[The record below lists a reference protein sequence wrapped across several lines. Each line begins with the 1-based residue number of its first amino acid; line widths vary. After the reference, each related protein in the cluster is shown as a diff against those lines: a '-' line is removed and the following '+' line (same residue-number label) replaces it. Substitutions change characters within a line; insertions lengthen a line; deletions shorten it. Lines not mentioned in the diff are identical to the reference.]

1 LHLAP
6 KKYNKKNIIYL
17 IKILQATGLIGSN
30 ESVSRDSRPWT
41 LQTPYVWSFRRA
53 QMARPTVPGWC
64 ESRYCSC
71 HCTRRMTPEILID
84 FAALSVAVATVADTL
99 QKKKKK
105 FFFSCQQKSSV
116 AS

>member
-1 LHLAP
+1 
-6 KKYNKKNIIYL
+6 
-17 IKILQATGLIGSN
+17 
-30 ESVSRDSRPWT
+30 
-41 LQTPYVWSFRRA
+41 
-53 QMARPTVPGWC
+53 
-64 ESRYCSC
+64 
-71 HCTRRMTPEILID
+71 MTPEILID